1 MIGEPVFGVIAD
13 PSLATILDEKDDD
26 REGRDAV
33 ARPLAQRADQDH
45 RREIST
51 RDRFNS
57 VGPKRAATDAI
68 GNRNLCLGEEIDGR
82 NCRSGDDQP
91 WC

>member
-33 ARPLAQRADQDH
+33 A
-45 RREIST
+45 
-51 RDRFNS
+51 
-57 VGPKRAATDAI
+57 
-68 GNRNLCLGEEIDGR
+68 
-82 NCRSGDDQP
+82 
-91 WC
+91 